1 MDYAYQAIKKV
12 RSGVAISADMGIDAF
27 SRTVGEVWSTVITD
41 VAAATEE
48 DQVLQSIYRGILN
61 QAKSATVGFQWL
73 GAPETYLSAGQS
85 RKKINPLKYILLVP
99 AFLLLL
105 WDIFEKLN
113 VKSYGGV
120 VVYSIGLAVLA
131 VALVLTIIDDFKT
144 GPQAA
149 AHAEQRIDVAAAWN
163 SLERIASAA
172 DTHASALYSH
182 MPQPDIR
189 SEVDGLPL
197 AAALLDWGCQDGQV
211 PDELR
216 TVLRT
221 YLREHAIEAVAYS
234 PERSSLFQL
243 MPSNGTRTLEPALV
257 KKVKTVRDGTVTE
270 EEMLLRRGMACVKQD
285 A

>member
-1 MDYAYQAIKKV
+1 MDHAYQAIKKA
-12 RSGVAISADMGIDAF
+12 RSGVAISANMGIDVF
-27 SRTVGEVWSTVITD
+27 SRTVGEVWSTVISD

-48 DQVLQSIYRGILN
+48 DQVLQSVYRGILN

-73 GAPETYLSAGQS
+73 GAPEIYLSAGQS
-85 RKKINPLKYILLVP
+85 GKKINPLKYILPVP
-99 AFLLLL
+99 ALLLLL

-113 VKSYGGV
+113 AKLYGGV
-120 VVYSIGLAVLA
+120 AVYGIGLAALAAVLI
-131 VALVLTIIDDFKT
+131 LTAIDDFKA

-149 AHAEQRIDVAAAWN
+149 AHAEQRVDVTAAWN

-172 DTHASALYSH
+172 DTCAAALYSH
-182 MPQPDIR
+182 MPRPDIR
-189 SEVDGLPL
+189 GEADGLPL

-211 PDELR
+211 PDELH

-221 YLREHAIEAVAYS
+221 YLREHAIEAVEYT
-234 PERSSLFQL
+234 PERGALFQL

-257 KKVKTVRDGTVTE
+257 KKVRTVRDGAVTVE
-270 EEMLLRRGMACVKQD
+270 ETLLRRGMACVKQD